1 MVLTG
6 LEMSGPKSIALDYKC
21 QILCQM
27 LEFSQC
33 QRAFSVSYAI
43 SLQIYKAWFASG
55 RWTDLM
61 PSNAS
66 GAERG
71 VGELILF
78 GPWARS
84 FRSPSAKAKQT
95 FRRRSS
101 DYFLWWI
108 NPLDRLI
115 LVYFGPRP
123 RTLSLSSWNKGFET
137 PLLSLCWA
145 ESQRVFEPS
154 AVCQFF
160 FELPNLWC
168 VPAGFKP
175 VNKR

>member
-1 MVLTG
+1 MLTG
-6 LEMSGPKSIALDYKC
+6 LNIFGPESRALWC
-21 QILCQM
+21 ISTQVLWQM
-27 LEFSQC
+27 LEIWQF
-33 QRAFSVSYAI
+33 QRAFPVSYAI

-55 RWTDLM
+55 RWDDGLLCQRRGKR
-61 PSNAS
+61 S
-66 GAERG
+66 GRADIIWA
-71 VGELILF
+71 LSSIL
-78 GPWARS
+78 P
-84 FRSPSAKAKQT
+84 SPSMKAKQT

-154 AVCQFF
+154 AVCQFL
-160 FELPNLWC
+160 FELSNLWR
-168 VPAGFKP
+168 VPAGSNP
-175 VNKR
+175 VNKSL